1 MKSSRVFSF
10 VGLGGLAGVFFL
22 VVFFIRL
29 WPHAFSTLQ
38 NTMHAVSYA
47 CQAAWTDITR
57 EQITYA
63 SLGIVLLALFAGWV
77 GYNAY
82 RALRMART
90 VRLQAQPVPVR
101 VLSIAADAGL
111 ECSRLTIAEDQ
122 RAYAMTIGL
131 RWPEV
136 VISTQAL
143 RTLTVSQLQA
153 VMEHEAHHVR
163 MREPLRRFGM
173 TLALLWVPFTKLRR
187 QLRDAYVAASEVEA
201 DEHVRNQDVLGSAL
215 LQLVSPPVAAAGFS
229 PLDARVERLVNPH
242 FRHSGALAV
251 KFAVVALVVAASA
264 MLFAPIS
271 IAAVFAGH
279 SPATTT
285 QHLDMCRQAHERM
298 LQSREQSCGKFST
311 PQTCGRL

>member
-1 MKSSRVFSF
+1 MKSGRVLGF
-10 VGLGGLAGVFFL
+10 VSLGGLAGMLFL
-22 VVFFIRL
+22 LVFFIRL
-29 WPHAFSTLQ
+29 WPHLFRTLQ
-38 NTMHAVSYA
+38 NTIHAVSYA
-47 CQAAWTDITR
+47 CQVAWADITR
-57 EQITYA
+57 DQIAYA
-63 SLGIVLLALFAGWV
+63 SFGIVLLALFASWV

-82 RALRMART
+82 RALRMARV
-90 VRLQAQPVPVR
+90 VRLQRLPVPVR

-111 ECSRLTIAEDQ
+111 ECSRLSIAEDQ

-136 VISTQAL
+136 VVSTQAL
-143 RTLTVSQLQA
+143 RTLTAEQLQA
-153 VMEHEAHHVR
+153 VLEHEAHHVR
-163 MREPLRRFGM
+163 MREPLRRFGF
-173 TLALLWVPFTKLRR
+173 TLALLWVPFAKLRR

-201 DEHVRNQDVLGSAL
+201 DERVRNQDVLGSAL
-215 LQLVSPPVAAAGFS
+215 LQLVTPPVAAAGFS

-251 KFAVVALVVAASA
+251 RFAIVAFVVAASA
-264 MLFAPIS
+264 ILFAPRS

-298 LQSREQSCGKFST
+298 LQSRDQSCGKFST
-311 PQTCGRL
+311 PQTCIAD